1 MLIADKLLEVTAGQ
15 AIFRAVQIDKAWQY
29 YLGNHQSQVKG
40 SDTVLNYCKILVDK
54 VVNALFGEDL
64 QIEVKNVNAQSQEEE
79 QSEKEQAFLDEV
91 FVKSRKANLFL
102 KLGQNGALSGHAFL
116 KIVNEQ
122 PSPRLVA
129 LDSQNVSV
137 ITDPLD
143 IDKVLAYVV
152 QFPFKD
158 SKGMRVYREITERFN
173 DASWLITTQTSDDH
187 WNKRWET
194 TEEIVWPYPFAP
206 IVDCQNIPLAGSYY
220 GLPDLS
226 ESIIDLSDSINFI
239 ASNISKIIKFHA
251 HPKTIGKGVNAKE
264 LLVDPDKAILLSN
277 PNAELYNLEM
287 QSDLSSSLNF
297 LNLLRSAL
305 HEISDVPEVAVGR
318 LENVGSLSGVALRIL
333 YQPLIDLTNAKQATY
348 GDMLADA
355 CKRLLRVGGFDRDYR
370 IEIHWPEILPSD
382 IGTQIEQSIMLNN
395 LGVSK
400 DTLLTRLGFDPD
412 IEKGKREQEV
422 DNIGQGLLGL
432 GQEQVS

>member
-1 MLIADKLLEVTAGQ
+1 MLISDKLLEVTAGQ
-15 AIFRAVQIDKAWQY
+15 AIFRASQIDKAWQY
-29 YLGNHQSQVKG
+29 YLGNHKSQVKG
-40 SDTVLNYCKILVDK
+40 SDTILNYCKILVDK
-54 VVNALFGEDL
+54 VINALFGEDL
-64 QIEVKNVNAQSQEEE
+64 QIEVKALDGEGQSD
-79 QSEKEQAFLDEV
+79 KEQTFLDKIL
-91 FVKSRKANLFL
+91 VKSKKSNLFL

-122 PSPRLVA
+122 PISRLVV
-129 LDSQNVSV
+129 LDSQNISV

-158 SKGMRVYREITERFN
+158 GVGIRVYREITERLN
-173 DASWLITTQTSDDH
+173 DSSWMITTQTTDDSRH
-187 WNKRWET
+187 NRWET
-194 TEEIVWPYPFAP
+194 TEEVIWPYPFSP

-226 ESIIDLSDSINFI
+226 ESVMALSDSINYI

-305 HEISDVPEVAVGR
+305 HEISNVPEIATGK
-318 LENVGSLSGVALRIL
+318 LENIGSLSGVALRIL
-333 YQPLIDLTNAKQATY
+333 YQPLIDLTIAKQATY
-348 GDMLADA
+348 GDMLTEV
-355 CKRLLRVGGFDRDYR
+355 CKRLLKIGGFDKEYR

-382 IGTQIEQSIMLNN
+382 VGTQIEQFVMLNN

-412 IEKGKREQEV
+412 IEKEKRAQEIES
-422 DNIGQGLLGL
+422 IGQGLLGL